1 MVPLTWLLAAGRS
14 PLGMTTLGLMR
25 GLVWSLRKEAFRTG
39 YRLLTAE
46 ALYLAWIYYPETGMG
61 EEVKPLRSLV

>member
-1 MVPLTWLLAAGRS
+1 MVPLPQLLAAGRS

-25 GLVWSLRKEAFRTG
+25 GLVWSLRKGASRAG

-46 ALYLAWIYYPETGMG
+46 ALYLAGMYS
-61 EEVKPLRSLV
+61 P